1 MLNKN
6 HIVLGLIIGACLPIV
21 GYALFMMLFETL
33 ESAGI
38 MDEVTAGSADR
49 RMRTLGLLGICTNI
63 LPFEIYRKKRLDH
76 TMRGLVIPTVIYIG
90 IWIYTYKDILF
101 GG

>member
-6 HIVLGLIIGACLPIV
+6 HILLGLVIGICLPIV
-21 GYALFMMLFETL
+21 GYAIFMIVFEAM

-38 MDEVTAGSADR
+38 MDEVTSGSAAR
-49 RMRTLGLLGICTNI
+49 RTRTLALLGICSNI
-63 LPFEIYRKKRLDH
+63 LPFEIFRKKRFDN

-90 IWIYTYKDILF
+90 AWIFMYKDILF
-101 GG
+101 GA